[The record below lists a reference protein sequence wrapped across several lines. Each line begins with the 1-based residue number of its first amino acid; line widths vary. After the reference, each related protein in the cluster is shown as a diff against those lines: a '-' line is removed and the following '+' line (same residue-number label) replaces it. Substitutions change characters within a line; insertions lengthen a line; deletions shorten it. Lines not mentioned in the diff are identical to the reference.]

1 MTIDDNIGDEKLQYD
16 INRAAVKISSL
27 SSGNIDRY
35 EYITGE
41 QILPSNQ
48 SRMIEQANFS
58 YSSLA
63 KAFEKQTK
71 TKKPPKNKKITLTG

>member
-1 MTIDDNIGDEKLQYD
+1 MTIDDNNGDEKLQYD

-27 SSGNIDRY
+27 SPGNIDRY
-35 EYITGE
+35 EHIKGE
-41 QILPSNQ
+41 QILSSNQ

-63 KAFEKQTK
+63 KAFEKQKK
-71 TKKPPKNKKITLTG
+71 TKKTKQNKKITLTG